1 MRKRRIKCGKPGFRS
16 FPEAFLG
23 QQVRSVQHGGISLE
37 FSSLSPSDRG
47 FRRRTAACAER

>member
-23 QQVRSVQHGGISLE
+23 QQVRPVQHGGISLE